1 MDELFQFPQFMISAT
16 VAPKVFIFEEAAALV
31 EWAVNLLVS
40 IPQLPKTVF
49 SHLPIV
55 HGFTD
60 LWGFMKLKKNFV
72 SEFASLQGF
81 VLSM

>member
-1 MDELFQFPQFMISAT
+1 MISAT

-40 IPQLPKTVF
+40 IPPLPKTVF
-49 SHLPIV
+49 SHLPTV

-60 LWGFMKLKKNFV
+60 L
-72 SEFASLQGF
+72 
-81 VLSM
+81 